1 MNEIHIQGGLEGK
14 KAWLGLAWLGLGR
27 VFFSLDV
34 WVGAPGGG
42 IILSF
47 TGGTAFFF
55 RNARFSIFFLIR

>member
-1 MNEIHIQGGLEGK
+1 MKYIYRGDSKERR
-14 KAWLGLAWLGLGR
+14 LGLAWLGLGLF
-27 VFFSLDV
+27 FFSLDV

-47 TGGTAFFF
+47 TGGTAFFL